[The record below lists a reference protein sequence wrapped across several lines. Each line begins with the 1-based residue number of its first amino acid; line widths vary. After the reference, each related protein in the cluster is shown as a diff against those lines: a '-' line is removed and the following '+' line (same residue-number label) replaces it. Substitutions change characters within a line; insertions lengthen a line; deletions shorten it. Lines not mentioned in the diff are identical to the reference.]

1 MPVFNMLIHQGY
13 VTSLATASNTNNA
26 VITRIYKETGVH
38 IRNDVNDAA
47 STLWHRTG
55 RQLWG
60 TPTIIIN
67 AALSTV
73 TLGRSVFKILTENC
87 N

>member
-1 MPVFNMLIHQGY
+1 MPVFNMLIHFYQGY
-13 VTSLATASNTNNA
+13 VTSLATASNSNNA
-26 VITRIYKETGVH
+26 IISRIYKETGVH
-38 IRNDVNDAA
+38 IRNDVNDEA

-73 TLGRSVFKILTENC
+73 IL
-87 N
+87 